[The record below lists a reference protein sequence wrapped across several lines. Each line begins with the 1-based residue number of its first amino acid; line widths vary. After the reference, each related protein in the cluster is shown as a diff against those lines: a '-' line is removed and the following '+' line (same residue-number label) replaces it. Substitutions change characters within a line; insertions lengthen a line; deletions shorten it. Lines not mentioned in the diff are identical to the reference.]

1 MVQDQPVGPTA
12 HFITRLQSLPTDFGL
27 IPFAALPARVL
38 KGLVSMKHLTWMNNT
53 LIGAWGLFVFFSIA
67 SGQEPVEPVN
77 LPRVL
82 IIGDSISLGY
92 TPEVKAILK
101 GEAVVV
107 HNAGNAEH
115 TGTGIEKIDQWL
127 GTEKWD
133 VIHFN
138 WGLWDLCYRHPE
150 SKVPGKR
157 DKVRGKLTQTPE
169 NYAANLELLVQRLL
183 KTEAKL
189 IWCATTPVPEGEP
202 GRFEGAALEYNAVA
216 EKVMRRH
223 GVRINDLHHHAL
235 SKLGDIQKPND
246 VHFTAAGS
254 RYLAEK
260 VAAEIRE
267 DLKSGSAK

>member
-1 MVQDQPVGPTA
+1 MVQDQPDGPVVRFRTSAPTA
-12 HFITRLQSLPTDFGL
+12 HYGSGGIQIVELLSCP
-27 IPFAALPARVL
+27 L
-38 KGLVSMKHLTWMNNT
+38 KGLGSMKPITWLNNA
-53 LIGAWGLFVFFSIA
+53 IIVVWGLTLFISIA
-67 SGQEPVEPVN
+67 SGQEPVDPIN

-92 TPEVKAILK
+92 TPEVKTILK

-115 TGTGIEKIDQWL
+115 TGTGLKKIDQWL

-150 SKVPGKR
+150 SKVPGHR

-169 NYAANLELLVQRLL
+169 NYEANLELLVQRLL

-202 GRFEGAALEYNAVA
+202 GRFEGAASEYNAVA

-235 SKLGDIQKPND
+235 SKLGDIQKPSD

-260 VAAEIRE
+260 VAAEIRKA
-267 DLKSGSAK
+267 L

>member
-1 MVQDQPVGPTA
+1 MK
-12 HFITRLQSLPTDFGL
+12 QSTVVNSTSFE
-27 IPFAALPARVL
+27 VL
-38 KGLVSMKHLTWMNNT
+38 VFVLLVT
-53 LIGAWGLFVFFSIA
+53 LASVTSA
-67 SGQEPVEPVN
+67 SGQETVDQVE

-101 GEAVVV
+101 DKAVVL

-115 TGTGIEKIDQWL
+115 TGTGLKRIDQWL
-127 GTEKWD
+127 GNQKWD

-150 SKVPGKR
+150 SKVPGRR
-157 DKVRGKLTQTPE
+157 DKIRGTLTQSLE
-169 NYAANLELLVQRLL
+169 DYEANLEQLVERLL
-183 KTEAKL
+183 KTEANL

-202 GRFEGAALEYNAVA
+202 GRFEGAAKAYNSVA

-223 GVRINDLHHHAL
+223 RIRINNLHHHAL
-235 SKLGDIQKPND
+235 LKIGDIQKPND
-246 VHFTAAGS
+246 VHFTAEGS

-260 VAAEIRE
+260 VAAEIQKE
-267 DLKSGSAK
+267 LNVDSSQ

>member
-1 MVQDQPVGPTA
+1 MK
-12 HFITRLQSLPTDFGL
+12 QSTVVNNASFELLVF
-27 IPFAALPARVL
+27 VL
-38 KGLVSMKHLTWMNNT
+38 LVT
-53 LIGAWGLFVFFSIA
+53 LASVTSA
-67 SGQEPVEPVN
+67 SGQETVDQVE

-101 GEAVVV
+101 DKAVVL

-115 TGTGIEKIDQWL
+115 TGTGLKRIDQWL
-127 GTEKWD
+127 GNQKWD

-150 SKVPGKR
+150 SKVPGRR
-157 DKVRGKLTQTPE
+157 DKMRGTLTQSLE
-169 NYAANLELLVQRLL
+169 DYEANLEQLVERLL
-183 KTEAKL
+183 KTEANL

-202 GRFEGAALEYNAVA
+202 GRFEGAAKAYNSVA

-223 GVRINDLHHHAL
+223 KIRINNLHHHASL
-235 SKLGDIQKPND
+235 KIGDIQKPND
-246 VHFTAAGS
+246 VHFTAKGS

-260 VAAEIRE
+260 VAAEIQKE
-267 DLKSGSAK
+267 LNVASSQ

>member
-1 MVQDQPVGPTA
+1 MK
-12 HFITRLQSLPTDFGL
+12 QSTVVNSTSFE
-27 IPFAALPARVL
+27 VL
-38 KGLVSMKHLTWMNNT
+38 VFVLLVT
-53 LIGAWGLFVFFSIA
+53 LASVTSA
-67 SGQEPVEPVN
+67 SGQETVDQVE

-101 GEAVVV
+101 DKAVVL

-115 TGTGIEKIDQWL
+115 TGTGLKRIDQWL
-127 GTEKWD
+127 GNQKWD

-150 SKVPGKR
+150 SKVPGRR
-157 DKVRGKLTQTPE
+157 DKIRGTLTQSLE
-169 NYAANLELLVQRLL
+169 DYEANLEQLVERLL
-183 KTEAKL
+183 KTEANL

-202 GRFEGAALEYNAVA
+202 GRFEGAAKAYNSVA

-223 GVRINDLHHHAL
+223 RIRINNLHHHAL
-235 SKLGDIQKPND
+235 LKIGDIQKPND
-246 VHFTAAGS
+246 VHFTAEGS

-260 VAAEIRE
+260 VAAEIE
-267 DLKSGSAK
+267 EELNVDSSQ

>member
-1 MVQDQPVGPTA
+1 MK
-12 HFITRLQSLPTDFGL
+12 QSTVVNSTSFE
-27 IPFAALPARVL
+27 VL
-38 KGLVSMKHLTWMNNT
+38 VFVLLVT
-53 LIGAWGLFVFFSIA
+53 LASVTSA
-67 SGQEPVEPVN
+67 SGQETVDQVE

-101 GEAVVV
+101 DKAVVL

-115 TGTGIEKIDQWL
+115 TGTGLKRIDQWL
-127 GTEKWD
+127 GNQKWD

-150 SKVPGKR
+150 SKVPGRR
-157 DKVRGKLTQTPE
+157 DKIRGTLTQSLE
-169 NYAANLELLVQRLL
+169 DYEANLDQLVERLL
-183 KTEAKL
+183 KTEANL

-202 GRFEGAALEYNAVA
+202 GRFEGAAKAYNSVA

-223 GVRINDLHHHAL
+223 KIRINNLHHHATL
-235 SKLGDIQKPND
+235 KIVDIQKPND
-246 VHFTAAGS
+246 VHFTAEGS

-260 VAAEIRE
+260 VAAEIQKE
-267 DLKSGSAK
+267 LNVDSSQ